1 MIFES
6 EYRRQALFKWESER
20 EEVKKELKESLEK
33 KRALTKNPFVYA
45 LATLLAWF
53 TQH

>member
-6 EYRRQALFKWESER
+6 KYRRQALDKWESER
-20 EEVKKELKESLEK
+20 EEVKKELKVSLEK
-33 KRALTKNPFVYA
+33 KRALTKNPLVYA
-45 LATLLAWF
+45 MATLIAWF